1 MKLHAIVSTA
11 ALLAMGLFAYADG
24 EHATGFLPSPRTET
38 LHVRE
43 AMATRRSPLLKSSPE
58 SALPAKWDARD
69 YGWVSSVKNQGQ
81 VGSCWAFAA
90 IATIETQLLKS
101 GMGERDF
108 SERNMANMAA
118 SPYTYED
125 GGNDE
130 LAAGYLLRW
139 SGPVD
144 ERNDPYTPTTNQW
157 NAAAKPTFR
166 SELHIHDVVWIAPL
180 DGTDASRDT
189 LKRAITN
196 YGAVATV
203 LYMDQ
208 MNIVNDSHYYDGNEG
223 PDHAVTVVGWDD
235 DFPTNKFKKAPPN
248 NGAWLIKNSWGTD
261 WGSAGGYF
269 WVSYCDTQFGQ
280 YFNSAIFL
288 PQAAGDEGYDSVHGH
303 NCNGLM
309 YDTATEGY
317 PSFSNC
323 DLQAVVFTA
332 AWKERLAAVG
342 FWTTLIPTPYEISVY
357 TNVTRHTTSH
367 VDEVIRFGSDDAYLP
382 ASASPL
388 EGGALACT
396 VSGSLTHAGYTTIPL
411 GTEIPLEAG
420 SSYAI
425 VVRQTS
431 STVSIPVNCK
441 LPLGDD
447 PIYGNVKYGPGNGY
461 LGTTREGGEVDWTDA
476 YDTGIYAND
485 NDGWALCIMAYTRN
499 GADAPTTDEPGMAD
513 DGTSMLLEAAATNS
527 TLFTDTYSFEPM
539 ARLVGA
545 NGRSLWTSYVAGF
558 DPSSPTGS
566 EFVVSISITN
576 NIPCIKW
583 TPDLGEKRTYTIY
596 GAESLSPLNWQPV
609 DDLATTA
616 AKFFRVSVSP
626 RNP

>member
-1 MKLHAIVSTA
+1 MKFKTIVSTA
-11 ALLAMGLFAYADG
+11 ALLALGLSAYGDG
-24 EHATGFLPSPRTET
+24 GRATGFMPSPRTGT
-38 LHVRE
+38 LRVRE
-43 AMATRRSPLLKSSPE
+43 ATVTRRSPLLRSTPE

-90 IATIETQLLKS
+90 LATIETQLLKS

-108 SERNMANMAA
+108 SERNMVNMAA
-118 SPYTYED
+118 SPYSYEE
-125 GGNDE
+125 GGNNS
-130 LAAGYLLRW
+130 LAAGNLLRW

-157 NAAAKPTFR
+157 DAAAKPTFR

-180 DGTDASRDT
+180 DGTDASRDSF
-189 LKRAITN
+189 KRAITN

-208 MNIVNDSHYYDGNEG
+208 MNIVNNSHYYDGDKY

-235 DFPTNKFKKAPPN
+235 DFPTNKFKKTPPG
-248 NGAWLIKNSWGTD
+248 NGAWLIKNSWGPD

-269 WVSYCDTQFGQ
+269 WVSYYDTRFGTS
-280 YFNSAIFL
+280 FNGAVFL

-309 YDTATEGY
+309 YDTSSAGY
-317 PSFSNC
+317 PSFNC

-332 AWKERLAAVG
+332 AWKERIAAVG
-342 FWTTLIPTPYEISVY
+342 FWTTLVPTPYEISVY

-367 VDEVIRFGSDDAYLP
+367 VDEVIPFGSKSSYLP
-382 ASASPL
+382 ASDSPL

-431 STVSIPVNCK
+431 STVSIPVNYK

-461 LGTTREGGEVDWTDA
+461 LGTTREGGEIVWTDA

-485 NDGWALCIMAYTRN
+485 TNGWALCIMAYTRN
-499 GADAPTTDEPGMAD
+499 GADTPATDEPGMAI
-513 DGTSMLLEAAATNS
+513 DGTAMLLETAATNA
-527 TLFTDTYSFEPM
+527 TLFADTYSFEPL

-545 NGRSLWTSYVAGF
+545 NGRSLWASYIAGF
-558 DPSSPTGS
+558 DPADEDDSQL
-566 EFVVSISITN
+566 VVSISVTN
-576 NIPCIKW
+576 NVPYLSWK
-583 TPDLGEKRTYTIY
+583 PDLGTARKYTIF
-596 GAESLSPLNWQPV
+596 GTESLSSPNWQPV
-609 DDLATTA
+609 DDLAATA

>member
-1 MKLHAIVSTA
+1 MKIPPILSVIALA
-11 ALLAMGLFAYADG
+11 ALAVSAYGDG
-24 EHATGFLPSPRTET
+24 ERATGFMPSRRAET
-38 LHVRE
+38 LRVRE
-43 AMATRRSPLLKSSPE
+43 AATKSRPPLLKSSPE
-58 SALPAKWDARD
+58 SALPTKWDARD

-125 GGNDE
+125 GGNND

-139 SGPVD
+139 SGPAN
-144 ERNDPYTPTTNQW
+144 EENDPYTPNTNKW
-157 NAAAKPTFR
+157 EAAANPVLM

-180 DGTDASRDT
+180 DGTEASRDAF
-189 LKRAITN
+189 KCAITN
-196 YGAVATV
+196 YGAVAIAI
-203 LYMDQ
+203 YMDQ
-208 MNIVNDSHYYDGNEG
+208 FNIVNNSQYYSGYAG
-223 PDHAVTVVGWDD
+223 ADHAVTVVGWDD
-235 DFPTNKFKKAPPN
+235 DFPTNNFKKTPPG

-261 WGSAGGYF
+261 WGASGCF
-269 WVSYCDTQFGQ
+269 WVSYYDTKFSTS
-280 YFNSAIFL
+280 FNGAVFL
-288 PQAAGDEGYDSVHGH
+288 PLAAGDKGYDSVHGH

-342 FWTTLIPTPYEISVY
+342 FWTTLVPTPYEISVY

-367 VDEVIRFGSDDAYLP
+367 VDEVIRHGSDDAYLP

-411 GTEIPLEAG
+411 GAEIPLEAG

-431 STVSIPVNCK
+431 STVSIPVNCQ

-447 PIYGNVKYGPGNGY
+447 PVYGNVKYGPGNGY
-461 LGTTREGGEVDWTDA
+461 LGTTQQGGEIVWTDA

-485 NDGWALCIMAYTRN
+485 NDGWALCIRAYTRN
-499 GADAPTTDEPGMAD
+499 GSSAPAADDPGKAD

-545 NGRSLWTSYVAGF
+545 NGRSLWSSYVAGF
-558 DPSSPTGS
+558 DPSSPDDG

-576 NIPCIKW
+576 SVPCIEW
-583 TPDLGEKRTYTIY
+583 TPDLGEKRKYTIY
-596 GAESLSPLNWQPV
+596 GTETLSPANWQPV
-609 DDLATTA
+609 DDLASTA
-616 AKFFRVSVSP
+616 AKFFKVTVTP
-626 RNP
+626 R

>member
-1 MKLHAIVSTA
+1 
-11 ALLAMGLFAYADG
+11 
-24 EHATGFLPSPRTET
+24 
-38 LHVRE
+38 
-43 AMATRRSPLLKSSPE
+43 
-58 SALPAKWDARD
+58 
-69 YGWVSSVKNQGQ
+69 
-81 VGSCWAFAA
+81 
-90 IATIETQLLKS
+90 
-101 GMGERDF
+101 
-108 SERNMANMAA
+108 
-118 SPYTYED
+118 
-125 GGNDE
+125 
-130 LAAGYLLRW
+130 
-139 SGPVD
+139 
-144 ERNDPYTPTTNQW
+144 
-157 NAAAKPTFR
+157 
-166 SELHIHDVVWIAPL
+166 
-180 DGTDASRDT
+180 
-189 LKRAITN
+189 
-196 YGAVATV
+196 
-203 LYMDQ
+203 MDQ
-208 MNIVNDSHYYDGNEG
+208 FNIVNNSQYYSGFTNA
-223 PDHAVTVVGWDD
+223 DHAVTVVGWDD
-235 DFPTNKFKKAPPN
+235 DFPTNKFKTTPPG
-248 NGAWLIKNSWGTD
+248 NGAWLIKNSWGTN
-261 WGSAGGYF
+261 WGSADGYF
-269 WVSYCDTQFGQ
+269 WVSYYDTKFSTS
-280 YFNSAIFL
+280 FNGAVFL
-288 PQAAGDEGYDSVHGH
+288 PLAAGDEGYDSVHGH

-317 PSFSNC
+317 PSFNC
-323 DLQAVVFTA
+323 DLQSVVFTA

-342 FWTTLIPTPYEISVY
+342 FWTTLVPTPYEISIY

-367 VDEVIRFGSDDAYLP
+367 VDEVIPFGSKSSYLP

-539 ARLVGA
+539 AQLVGA
-545 NGRSLWTSYVAGF
+545 NGRSLWASYIAGF
-558 DPSSPTGS
+558 NPTN
-566 EFVVSISITN
+566 EEDNQFVVSISVTN
-576 NIPCIKW
+576 DMPYLSW
-583 TPDLGEKRTYTIY
+583 TPNLGSAREYVIFGT
-596 GAESLSPLNWQPV
+596 ESLASPNWQPV
-609 DDLATTA
+609 DDLSTTA
-616 AKFFRVSVSP
+616 AKFFRVSISP